1 MRAVLYTAFGEP
13 PRVREVPDP
22 ACPADGVVVRVEATG
37 LCRSDWHGWRG
48 HDRDIALPHVPGH
61 ELAGAIV
68 EVGRDVRRW
77 SVDERVTVPFVCACG
92 ICGPCLAG
100 DQQVCD
106 NQFQPGF
113 THWGSFA
120 ELVALHRADLNLV
133 RLPDDLDF
141 VTAAGLGC
149 RFATAHRAV
158 VSQGRVKAGE
168 WVAVHGCGGVGLS
181 AVMIAVAA
189 GARVVAIDVS
199 GAALSAAVEL
209 GAAAT
214 VDGSA
219 TVDGAAADVA
229 ARVIEA
235 TGGGAHL
242 SIDALG
248 SAETCFNSIAGLRKR
263 GRHVQV
269 GLMLGSDA
277 RAPIPMDL
285 VVARELEILGSHGM
299 AAHDYAAMLASI
311 SEGRLDPS
319 RLVGRTI
326 SLDQAPSGLMAMD
339 SPQPIAG
346 MTVILPGT
354 A

>member
-1 MRAVLYTAFGEP
+1 MRAVIYTEFGETP
-13 PRVREVPDP
+13 DVREVTDP
-22 ACPADGVVVRVEATG
+22 ACPDDGVVVRVEATG

-61 ELAGAIV
+61 ELAGTIA

-77 SVDERVTVPFVCACG
+77 RVGERVTVPFVCACG
-92 ICGPCLAG
+92 VCGPCLAG
-100 DQQVCD
+100 DEQVCD
-106 NQFQPGF
+106 NQVQPGF

-120 ELVALHRADLNLV
+120 ELVALYRADINLV
-133 RLPDDLDF
+133 RLPDGLAF

-158 VSQGRVKAGE
+158 VGQGRVKAGE

-189 GARVVAIDVS
+189 GAQVVAIDVS
-199 GAALSAAVEL
+199 DAALSAAVEL
-209 GAAAT
+209 GATLA

-219 TVDGAAADVA
+219 EDVA
-229 ARVIEA
+229 GRVIEA
-235 TGGGAHL
+235 TGGGANL

-248 SAETCFNSIAGLRKR
+248 SAATSWNSIAGLRKR

-269 GLMLGSDA
+269 GLMLGNDA

-299 AAHDYAAMLASI
+299 AAHDYGAMLASI

-326 SLDQAPSGLMAMD
+326 DLDEAPAALVAMDRPPSG
-339 SPQPIAG
+339 AG
-346 MTVILPGT
+346 MTVILPYRVR
-354 A
+354 